1 MRLEQDEHVTFLRG
15 FLQRPQQV
23 GSVIPS
29 SRFLE
34 RRLVELAGLDGAA
47 TVVELGSGTGGT
59 TRAILRAMRADA
71 VLLSVEINPEF
82 HAFVRRIRDPRLIA
96 HLGSAIE
103 LRAIMQRHGLTQADA
118 VISGIP
124 FSTMDRDSATLVPE
138 AISKALAPGGRFV
151 AYQVRRRVESLC
163 RPHLGEAQV
172 ALEFLNIPPIWV
184 FRWQKPVLNG
194 QINE

>member
-1 MRLEQDEHVTFLRG
+1 MRFEQDEHVAFLRG

-34 RRLVELAGLDGAA
+34 RRLVELADLKSAK

-59 TRAILRAMRADA
+59 TRAMLRAMRADA
-71 VLLSVEINPEF
+71 TLLSIEINPEF
-82 HAFVRRIRDPRLIA
+82 HAFIRRIGDPRLVA
-96 HLGSAIE
+96 QLGSAVE
-103 LRAIMQRHGLTQADA
+103 LRASMARHGLTGADA

-124 FSTMDRDSATLVPE
+124 FSTMSYPTASRILEEISA
-138 AISKALAPGGRFV
+138 ALAPGGRFV

-163 RPHLGEAQV
+163 RPHLGEPQV

-184 FRWQKPVLNG
+184 FRWQKRRGNG
-194 QINE
+194 KDE

>member
-1 MRLEQDEHVTFLRG
+1 MRFEQDEHVAFLRG

-34 RRLVELAGLDGAA
+34 RRLVELAEIRTAT

-71 VLLSVEINPEF
+71 TLLSVEINPEF
-82 HAFVRRIRDPRLIA
+82 HAFIRRIGDPRLVP
-96 HLGSAIE
+96 HLGSAVE
-103 LRAIMQRHGLTQADA
+103 LRAIMARHGLTGADA

-124 FSTMDRDSATLVPE
+124 FSTMSHPTASRILEEVSA
-138 AISKALAPGGRFV
+138 ALAPGGRFV
-151 AYQVRRRVESLC
+151 AYQVRRHVESLC
-163 RPHLGEAQV
+163 RPHLGEPRV

-184 FRWQKPVLNG
+184 FRWQKPRGNG
-194 QINE
+194 G

>member
-1 MRLEQDEHVTFLRG
+1 MRFEQDEHVAFLRG

-34 RRLVELAGLDGAA
+34 RRLVELADLKTAR

-59 TRAILRAMRADA
+59 TRALLRAMRADA
-71 VLLSVEINPEF
+71 TLLSIEINPEF
-82 HAFVRRIRDPRLIA
+82 HAFIRRIGDPRLA
-96 HLGSAIE
+96 AQLGSAVE
-103 LRAIMQRHGLTQADA
+103 LRAIMARHGLAGADA

-124 FSTMDRDSATLVPE
+124 FSTMSHPTATRILEEISA
-138 AISKALAPGGRFV
+138 ALAPGGRFV
-151 AYQVRRRVESLC
+151 AYQVRRRVETLC
-163 RPHLGEAQV
+163 RPHLGEPQV

-184 FRWQKPVLNG
+184 FRWQKSRGNG
-194 QINE
+194 G

>member
-1 MRLEQDEHVTFLRG
+1 MRFEQDEHVAFLRG

-34 RRLVELAGLDGAA
+34 RRLVELAEIRTAG

-59 TRAILRAMRADA
+59 TRAILRAMRPDA
-71 VLLSVEINPEF
+71 TLLSVEINPEF
-82 HAFVRRIRDPRLIA
+82 HSFIRRIGDPRLVA
-96 HLGSAIE
+96 HLGSAVE
-103 LRAIMQRHGLTQADA
+103 LRAIMARHGLTGADA

-124 FSTMDRDSATLVPE
+124 FSTMSYPTASRILEEISA
-138 AISKALAPGGRFV
+138 ALAPGGRFV

-184 FRWQKPVLNG
+184 FRWQKPRGNG
-194 QINE
+194 G

>member
-1 MRLEQDEHVTFLRG
+1 MRIEQDEHVAFLRG
-15 FLQRPQQV
+15 FLQRPQEV

-34 RRLVELAGLDGAA
+34 RRLVELADLGNAA

-59 TRAILRAMRADA
+59 TQAILRALRPDA

-82 HAFVRRIRDPRLIA
+82 YDFIQRIRDPRLRA
-96 HLGSAIE
+96 HLGSAVE
-103 LRAIMQRHGLTQADA
+103 LREIMRRHGLTQADA

-124 FSTMDRDSATLVPE
+124 FSTMDRDSAMRIPQ
-138 AISKALAPGGRFV
+138 AISSVLAPGGRFV
-151 AYQVRRRVESLC
+151 AYQVRRRIESLC
-163 RPHLGEAQV
+163 RPHLGKAQV

-184 FRWQKPVLNG
+184 FRWQKPRGNG
-194 QINE
+194 LDE

>member
-1 MRLEQDEHVTFLRG
+1 MRFEQDEHVAFLRG

-23 GSVIPS
+23 GSVIQS

-34 RRLVELAGLDGAA
+34 RRLVELADLKAA
-47 TVVELGSGTGGT
+47 KTVVELGSGTGGT
-59 TRAILRAMRADA
+59 TRALLRAMRADA
-71 VLLSVEINPEF
+71 TLLSIEINPEF
-82 HAFVRRIRDPRLIA
+82 HAFIQRIRDSRLVF
-96 HLGSAIE
+96 HLGSAVD
-103 LRAIMQRHGLTQADA
+103 LREIMRRYGLAQADA

-124 FSTMDRDSATLVPE
+124 FSTMDHDAAARIPQ
-138 AISKALAPGGRFV
+138 AISSVLASGGRFV

-184 FRWQKPVLNG
+184 FRWQKPRGNG
-194 QINE
+194 G

>member
-1 MRLEQDEHVTFLRG
+1 MRFEQDEHVAFLRG

-34 RRLVELAGLDGAA
+34 RRVVDLADIKAA
-47 TVVELGSGTGGT
+47 TTVVELGSGTGGT
-59 TRAILRAMRADA
+59 TQAILCALRADA
-71 VLLSVEINPEF
+71 VLLSIEINPAF
-82 HAFVRRIRDPRLIA
+82 HAFIKRIRDPRLVA
-96 HLGSAIE
+96 HLGSAVS
-103 LRAIMQRHGLTQADA
+103 LREIMRRHNLTQADA

-124 FSTMDRDSATLVPE
+124 FSTMDRDSATRIPE
-138 AISKALAPGGRFV
+138 AISSVLAPGGRFV
-151 AYQVRRRVESLC
+151 AYQVRRRVETLC

-184 FRWQKPVLNG
+184 FRWQKPQGNG
-194 QINE
+194 QDR

>member
-1 MRLEQDEHVTFLRG
+1 MRLEQDEHVAFLRG
-15 FLQRPQQV
+15 FLLRPQQV

-34 RRLVELAGLDGAA
+34 RRLVELAELESAA

-59 TRAILRAMRADA
+59 TQAILRALRPDA
-71 VLLSVEINPEF
+71 VLLSVEINSAF
-82 HAFVRRIRDPRLIA
+82 HAFIKRIRDPRLIA
-96 HLGSAIE
+96 HLGSAVDLCE
-103 LRAIMQRHGLTQADA
+103 IMRRHGLEPADA

-124 FSTMDRDSATLVPE
+124 FSTLDRDSAARIPE
-138 AISKALAPGGRFV
+138 AISSVLAPGGRFV

-184 FRWQKPVLNG
+184 FRWQKPQGNG
-194 QINE
+194 QDE